1 VHPRMPAS
9 WRIVNRQ
16 QYKRLRSPNSPSHI
30 DSSEPNVRKKE
41 IEGTKSR
48 LSQETQK
55 PPSFEGR
62 GKHRLLILYATYVPK
77 LITLLRTRTRSTP
90 SKGGFMGRFIE
101 TNQIRS
107 FLAFK
112 IPRASRSSRAS
123 IQTTIRKLPSSAL
136 KEVAGRRRGMTQGL
150 VVVKTCDQIRTR
162 KSNSKA
168 SNMHASRNSAS
179 VKHIAPLELLIPW
192 RCSTRVHPFPSTPN
206 NMKVLPNYRMLY
218 DTSLRSPVRA

>member
-62 GKHRLLILYATYVPK
+62 GKYRLLILYATYVPK

-112 IPRASRSSRAS
+112 MPPASRSSRAS
-123 IQTTIRKLPSSAL
+123 TQRTIKRLQSSAL
-136 KEVAGRRRGMTQGL
+136 NELAARPRRTILRL
-150 VVVKTCDQIRTR
+150 R
-162 KSNSKA
+162 
-168 SNMHASRNSAS
+168 ASRHSAAS
-179 VKHIAPLELLIPW
+179 VKHIAPLEVLLPGK
-192 RCSTRVHPFPSTPN
+192 CSTRVHPRRTLPSTAN
-206 NMKVLPNYRMLY
+206 KLKVLPKYRMRCNIF
-218 DTSLRSPVRA
+218 LRSPILA